1 MSNIL
6 AINTAQRFAQ
16 YDTISPRRCIANI
29 SILANIGFGTVSAP
43 FSALFLPNS
52 THLTWVEWFLHDDFC
67 HVASKH
73 DVNCRLC
80 RYWHSCEKN
89 AIEVTQMSTLGV
101 ANRLKCAQMQPN
113 LPYPNISIILPI
125 LPIFEPWDYWQYQ
138 YELTKRHINTN
149 MTLLCTDSNPYL
161 HHSVMPNMHE
171 RDKVFTL

>member
-1 MSNIL
+1 MIRYHL
-6 AINTAQRFAQ
+6 GGVLPIYR
-16 YDTISPRRCIANI
+16 YRPIS
-29 SILANIGFGTVSAP
+29 VSAP

-73 DVNCRLC
+73 DVKCRLC

-125 LPIFEPWDYWQYQ
+125 LPILPICEPWDYWQYE
-138 YELTKRHINTN
+138 YELTKRHINP
-149 MTLLCTDSNPYL
+149 SNSQRPWRATVWITQNL
-161 HHSVMPNMHE
+161 VIRN
-171 RDKVFTL
+171 